1 MTTTAVRRPCQG
13 RQAIQRRNA
22 RIEQYRHLV
31 RPIALHYQQRCA
43 EPLDDLTQ
51 VGLLGLL
58 RAAELYR
65 QDSGIPFAAFAR
77 PHVRGAILHY
87 LRDAAPVVRLP
98 RRLEEQR
105 QQLIR
110 LQRQEPQAMTAT
122 ALREQL
128 GVNEAQWQ
136 RLLAAGASRRPLP
149 WSEVQEQAMSSPW
162 PDASTEEVSAG
173 CVLDPVALLQAL
185 PEEQRQVLER
195 VVLAGWSY
203 RRTGQALEISAMTV
217 QRRLRRGLDQLRQ
230 RLNPGLGCHPAA
242 SAAPGC

>member
-1 MTTTAVRRPCQG
+1 MTSHAASRPCRG

-43 EPLDDLTQ
+43 EPLDDLLQ

-77 PHVRGAILHY
+77 PHVRGSILHY
-87 LRDAAPVVRLP
+87 LRDHAPAVRLP

-110 LQRQEPQAMTAT
+110 LQRLQPQTTHAA
-122 ALREQL
+122 ALRLQL
-128 GVNEAQWQ
+128 GLTEEQWQ

-149 WSEVQEQAMSSPW
+149 L
-162 PDASTEEVSAG
+162 DDLLEEESGPACTHAADEAVRDPG
-173 CVLDPVALLQAL
+173 LDPVELLREL
-185 PEEQRQVLER
+185 PDEQREVLER

-217 QRRLRRGLDQLRQ
+217 QRRLRRGLDQLR
-230 RLNPGLGCHPAA
+230 RHLSPGLDCRHAA
-242 SAAPGC
+242 SAVPGC

>member
-1 MTTTAVRRPCQG
+1 MTSHAASRPCRG
-13 RQAIQRRNA
+13 HQAIQRRNA

-43 EPLDDLTQ
+43 EPLDDLMQ

-77 PHVRGAILHY
+77 PHVRGSILHY
-87 LRDAAPVVRLP
+87 LRDHAPAVRLP

-110 LQRQEPQAMTAT
+110 LQSLQPQPTSAAT
-122 ALREQL
+122 LRLQL
-128 GVNEAQWQ
+128 GLTEQQWQ

-149 WSEVQEQAMSSPW
+149 LDDLQGDEEAPPCFHAVEEAVRD
-162 PDASTEEVSAG
+162 PDM
-173 CVLDPVALLQAL
+173 DPVELLRGL
-185 PEEQRQVLER
+185 PPEQREVLER

-217 QRRLRRGLDQLRQ
+217 QRRLRGGLDQLRQ
-230 RLNPGLGCHPAA
+230 RLSPGLELRHAA
-242 SAAPGC
+242 SAVPGC